1 MQKIFEPFFHAAY
14 LITVITLGIQMI
26 RLSYGRRYFRLFGAM
41 AIILGTGDSFH
52 LIPRVYAL
60 LTSGLAA
67 NYAILGAGK
76 FITSI
81 TMTIFYVILY
91 EVWKERFKTESAK
104 GLDLLIYIL
113 AAVRIVLCLLPG
125 NGWLSFE
132 PSLFYGI
139 LRNVPFAI
147 LGAIIMY
154 LLYSS
159 GKKGSDKDFVN
170 LSYGVFF
177 SFLFYV
183 PVVLFAGTAPL
194 VGMLMIPKTLA
205 YVYIVFTGYSALGQ
219 YQLEKA

>member
-1 MQKIFEPFFHAAY
+1 MQKIFEPIFHAAY
-14 LITVITLGIQMI
+14 LITVITLGVRMI
-26 RLSYGRRYFRLFGAM
+26 RLSEGQRYFILFGAM
-41 AIILGTGDSFH
+41 AIILGSGDSFH

-60 LTSGLAA
+60 LTTGLAA
-67 NYAILGAGK
+67 NYSILGAGK

-91 EVWKERFKTESAK
+91 KVWKERFQIQSAR
-104 GLDLLIYIL
+104 GLDLTIYLL

-125 NGWLSFE
+125 NGWLSPD

-139 LRNVPFAI
+139 LRNIPFAI
-147 LGAIIMY
+147 LGGIIMY

-159 GKKGSDKDFVN
+159 GKRENDRDFVN
-170 LSYGVFF
+170 LSIGVFF

-205 YVYIVFTGYSALGQ
+205 YVYIVFTGFSQLGQ

>member
-14 LITVITLGIQMI
+14 LITVITLGVQMI
-26 RLSYGRRYFRLFGAM
+26 RLSEGRRYFRLFGAM
-41 AIILGTGDSFH
+41 AIILGSGDSFH

-60 LTSGLAA
+60 LTTGLAA
-67 NYAILGAGK
+67 NYQILGAGK

-91 EVWKERFKTESAK
+91 KVWKERFQVKSAR
-104 GLDLLIYIL
+104 GLDLSIYFL
-113 AAVRIVLCLLPG
+113 ASVRIVLCLLPG
-125 NGWLSFE
+125 NGWLSSN

-139 LRNVPFAI
+139 LRNIPFAV
-147 LGAIIMY
+147 LGGIIMY

-159 GKKGSDKDFVN
+159 GKRANDRDFVN
-170 LSYGVFF
+170 LSIGVFF

-205 YVYIVFTGYSALGQ
+205 YVYIVFTGFSQLGQ

>member
-14 LITVITLGIQMI
+14 LITVIALGIQMI
-26 RLSYGRRYFRLFGAM
+26 RLYEGRRYFILFGSM
-41 AIILGTGDSFH
+41 AVILGFGDSFH

-60 LTSGLAA
+60 LTTGLAE

-91 EVWKERFKTESAK
+91 EVWKERFRTKPAN
-104 GLDLLIYIL
+104 GLDLSIYLL
-113 AAVRIVLCLLPG
+113 AAVRVVLCLFPG
-125 NGWLSFE
+125 NGWLSPE

-139 LRNVPFAI
+139 LRNIPFAV

-154 LLYSS
+154 LLHSS
-159 GKKGSDKDFVN
+159 GKRSNDRDAIN

-194 VGMLMIPKTLA
+194 VGVLMVPKTIA
-205 YVYIVFTGYSALGQ
+205 YLYIVFTGYGQLGQ
-219 YQLEKA
+219 YHLEKA